1 MKLSKNPH
9 YAQNARNRDSECNRL
24 VTSTILASSF
34 HGFGKLGLERA
45 ANSVSVGSQ
54 ADQPRAESS
63 VGEDSKGI
71 AASSRGI
78 ENNCLGTCEAHHV
91 SISPE
96 EDRRRSKSEVGE
108 G

>member
-1 MKLSKNPH
+1 LAINPH
-9 YAQNARNRDSECNRL
+9 YTHLALRWALECNRL

>member
-1 MKLSKNPH
+1 MAWLHQPSLRP
-9 YAQNARNRDSECNRL
+9 
-24 VTSTILASSF
+24 VSTALGSS
-34 HGFGKLGLERA
+34 
-45 ANSVSVGSQ
+45 GSN
-54 ADQPRAESS
+54 
-63 VGEDSKGI
+63 GI